1 MKTHLARI
9 EYRPTPADAAGYLAI
24 LPNGREVAV
33 GAALAKPPS
42 PGRPTPPP
50 HVMADL
56 SGFLL
61 TVPPD
66 GRLVYEPDGDGWT
79 VHAVE
84 PDPRPMVVRCLAA
97 RRVPNFASYPYWGV
111 SIYQAVPRQEDGCW
125 TWRADDWAESW
136 TYPAFG
142 GPYQPR
148 GYRSVKAVPLR
159 EWAGRLGLPI
169 IAVTHGQKV
178 SR

>member
-1 MKTHLARI
+1 MKTQLARVV
-9 EYRPTPADAAGYLAI
+9 YRPTPKESAGYLAI

-33 GAALAKPPS
+33 GATLAKPPS
-42 PGRPTPPP
+42 PGRLTPPP
-50 HVMADL
+50 NVMGDL

-84 PDPRPMVVRCLAA
+84 PDPRPMVDRCLAA

-111 SIYQAVPRQEDGCW
+111 GIYQAVPRQEDGVW
-125 TWRADDWAESW
+125 TWRADDWAETW
-136 TYPAFG
+136 VYPGKGQF
-142 GPYQPR
+142 QPR
-148 GYRSVKAVPLR
+148 GYRSISAVPLR
-159 EWAGRLGLPI
+159 AWAERLGLPI
-169 IAVTHGQKV
+169 MAVTHGQKV
-178 SR
+178 T